1 MIWSKISY
9 DNYVYVDE
17 KGRIVGEYI
26 DSHFDGTTTAIYEGQ
41 NIGRYMTTDD
51 AKAAIEEAYLNRI
64 LK

>member
-9 DNYVYVDE
+9 DTYVYVDE

-26 DSHFDGTTTAIYEGQ
+26 DSHFDDTTIAIYEGQ
-41 NIGRYMTTDD
+41 NIGRYMTTAF